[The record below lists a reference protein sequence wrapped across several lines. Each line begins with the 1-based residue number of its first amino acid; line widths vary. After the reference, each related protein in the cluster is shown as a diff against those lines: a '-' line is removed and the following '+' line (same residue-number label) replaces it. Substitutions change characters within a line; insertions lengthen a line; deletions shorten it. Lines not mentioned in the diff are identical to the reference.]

1 MSTPGDRTITASR
14 QLGQAAEEIASSV
27 IAARGGD
34 PEARL
39 RAIGATRLLAAVLR
53 DEQHELAAVQAE
65 RLRALLEASDVIAW
79 TGAVDTGVASLAY
92 EISRLGRTR
101 RSSRFPAQVASA
113 RVIVL
118 DRDSTE
124 ADALA
129 EQLRAQLVDPVIVDS
144 VEGVLAEVERR
155 QPDAILVGADPES
168 PDQIVLLSRALGRL
182 PVRVPVG
189 VIAPDGL
196 PEHRVA
202 AATAGASLYL
212 ERPLTAETIGLAL
225 RRLVDTRRGAV
236 PKVLVLD
243 DEADWRTVAGKILHS
258 EGFEVAELGDPRRV
272 FEVLDDFRP
281 DVLLVDATMDHLS
294 GYDVCRMLRTS
305 AQWQELPIV
314 FVTNHT
320 DVESKLAAFRAGADD
335 FVSKS
340 ADAEEL
346 VARTRGRFERTRLL
360 RDYGDRDFLTGLPR
374 RGAFLAAFLSILNQ
388 ARRRERPAALAVL
401 DLDHFKEVNDVHGH
415 LAGDRVLIAIGKVL
429 SSSFRAEDVRGR
441 WGGEE
446 FVVAFP
452 DSGAPA
458 VLPALERVLEDVRS
472 LELEG
477 DGGAFQCT
485 FSAGVASFP
494 KDGAGPADLFAAAD
508 RRLYIAKRLG
518 RARIVSEG

>member
-1 MSTPGDRTITASR
+1 MSRPDDRMNAASR
-14 QLGQAAEEIASSV
+14 QLGQAAEEIASS
-27 IAARGGD
+27 ITAARSGD

-39 RAIGATRLLAAVLR
+39 RAIGATRLLGAMLR

-65 RLRALLEASDVIAW
+65 RLRALLEASDAGAW
-79 TGAVDTGVASLAY
+79 TDAVDTAVASLAY
-92 EISRLGRTR
+92 EISRIARTR

-118 DRDSTE
+118 DRDAIE
-124 ADALA
+124 ADVLA

-144 VEGVLAEVERR
+144 VDGVLAEVERR
-155 QPDAILVGADPES
+155 QPDAVLVAADPAS
-168 PDQIVLLSRALGRL
+168 PHQIVQLSRALGGLR
-182 PVRVPVG
+182 VRVPVG

-225 RRLVDTRRGAV
+225 RRLVDSRRGAV

-243 DEADWRTVAGKILHS
+243 DEADWRTVAGKILHA
-258 EGFEVAELGDPRRV
+258 EGFEVQQLADPRRV

-320 DVESKLAAFRAGADD
+320 DVDSKLAAFRAGADD

-340 ADAEEL
+340 SDAEEL

-401 DLDHFKEVNDVHGH
+401 DLDHFKEVNDMHGH

-446 FVVAFP
+446 LVVAFP
-452 DSGAPA
+452 DSDAPA
-458 VLPALERVLEDVRS
+458 VLPALERVLEDVRA

-477 DGGAFQCT
+477 EGGTFHCT